1 MCQLAVATDRV
12 LRWLDDVELVE
23 TAEAE
28 MRRNSAATAA
38 AKPPSPPPSPPA
50 AARRSASA
58 GRRAAPAAKQ
68 SGFSLS
74 SLFGCFGKPS
84 TRH

>member
-1 MCQLAVATDRV
+1 MCQLAVTTDRV

-28 MRRNSAATAA
+28 MRRQSAAAA
-38 AKPPSPPPSPPA
+38 AKPPPPPSPPA

-58 GRRAAPAAKQ
+58 GRRAAPAAKPP
-68 SGFSLS
+68 GFSLS